1 LPSRIYHNHFENKE
15 FTSQE
20 KEQYNKLIS
29 WNKEGISSFI
39 LDTIKHRDY
48 FTNNTRIYA
57 ETGKEMKAA
66 LKEQEYQNRVFDNY
80 IVIGYCKMLQDK
92 FNFPLRMINISI
104 LLKRPLLKTQKQLQ
118 TPMD

>member
-1 LPSRIYHNHFENKE
+1 MMVHCLLGLSYNFENKE

-29 WNKEGISSFI
+29 GIKKDLLLI

-48 FTNNTRIYA
+48 FTNMMTRIYA

-66 LKEQEYQNRVFDNY
+66 LKEQEYQNRVLT
-80 IVIGYCKMLQDK
+80 ITLLVTVKCCKTNSTFLYV
-92 FNFPLRMINISI
+92 
-104 LLKRPLLKTQKQLQ
+104 
-118 TPMD
+118 